1 LGKKLIA
8 KAIFTSFGTRMDN
21 ARDALFAG
29 RSALMSPSGYGE
41 IVENQEPEKILAKGN
56 EAIAMAAIDSGCLLY
71 FGYPITP
78 QNDIPEYLSKHLPA
92 LGGEFIQAESEIAS
106 INLLLGASATGA
118 RAMTSSS
125 SPGISL
131 MQEGISYMAGSEL
144 PGLIVNISRSGPGLG
159 GISPSQGDYFQA
171 TRGGGHGDYRMIVLA
186 PSSVQEMY
194 DLTCLAFDLSDKYR
208 NPAMILGD
216 ALIGQM
222 KEPLLR
228 KKSVR
233 MNLPPKDWALTGA
246 KGRKA
251 NRLKSL
257 YLQDGELSEHNWK
270 LHHKYEQ
277 MKKEEVSFESFLTED
292 AKLIV
297 AAFGSMARVSKTS
310 VELAREEGM
319 KVGLLRPITLF
330 PFPEKALDDLSRRVK
345 RFLTVELNTGQMVED
360 VKLSAERDAQLY
372 FYGRPPGSLPSPEEV
387 LEEIKK
393 VYEEA
398 PNAKHQIPN
407 KFQ

>member
-1 LGKKLIA
+1 
-8 KAIFTSFGTRMDN
+8 
-21 ARDALFAG
+21 
-29 RSALMSPSGYGE
+29 
-41 IVENQEPEKILAKGN
+41 
-56 EAIAMAAIDSGCLLY
+56 MAAIDSGCLLY

-144 PGLIVNISRSGPGLG
+144 PAVIVNISRSGPGLG

-186 PSSVQEMY
+186 PSTVQEMY
-194 DLTCLAFDLSDKYR
+194 DLTCLAFNLSDKYR

-222 KEPLLR
+222 KEPLIR
-228 KKSVR
+228 KKCKE
-233 MNLPPKDWALTGA
+233 MDLPPKDWALTGA
-246 KGRKA
+246 AGRKP
-251 NRLKSL
+251 NKIKSL

-270 LHHKYEQ
+270 LYEKYEK
-277 MKKEEVSFESFLTED
+277 MKKEEVRFQNYYAED
-292 AKLIV
+292 AQLV
-297 AAFGSMARVSKTS
+297 VVAFGSIARVSKTA

-319 KVGLLRPITLF
+319 KVGLSRPITLF
-330 PFPEKALDDLSRRVK
+330 PFPDKNLFDLSKKVK

-360 VKLSAERDAQLY
+360 VKLSVGRDAEVY
-372 FYGRPPGSLPSPEEV
+372 FYGRPPGSLPSPEDV

-393 VYEEA
+393 YYA
-398 PNAKHQIPN
+398 
-407 KFQ
+407 

>member
-1 LGKKLIA
+1 
-8 KAIFTSFGTRMDN
+8 MDN
-21 ARDALFAG
+21 ARDVLFAV
-29 RSALMSPSGYGE
+29 RSVLMLPSKYGG
-41 IVENQEPEKILAKGN
+41 IVKNQEPEKILAKGN

-171 TRGGGHGDYRMIVLA
+171 TRGGGHGDYRTIVLA

-208 NPAMILGD
+208 NPTMILGD

-222 KEPLLR
+222 KEPLVRR
-228 KKSVR
+228 KSKK
-233 MNLPPKDWALTGA
+233 MDLPPKDWALTGA
-246 KGRKA
+246 TGRKPH
-251 NRLKSL
+251 RIKSL

-270 LHHKYEQ
+270 LYQKYEQ
-277 MKKEEVSFESFLTED
+277 MKKEEIRFETLFTED
-292 AKLIV
+292 SKLIV

-330 PFPEKALDDLSRRVK
+330 PFPEKALYDLSQRVK
-345 RFLTVELNTGQMVED
+345 LFLTVELNTGQMLD
-360 VKLSAERDAQLY
+360 DIKLSLERNAQVY
-372 FYGRPPGSLPSPEEV
+372 FYGKPPGSLPSPEEV

-393 VYEEA
+393 YY
-398 PNAKHQIPN
+398 
-407 KFQ
+407 